1 MKFKERFKLIY
12 QDISNTHKRNRIEKH
27 FPLKFLLFSKNFPI
41 FNKISS
47 LGQSNIFISMGK
59 YIIFQMLAGI
69 QVALLVIDAKWNN
82 ILNCDER

>member
-1 MKFKERFKLIY
+1 MNGSNLFIKTFRTLIKE
-12 QDISNTHKRNRIEKH
+12 IELKNI

-41 FNKISS
+41 FHKISS

-59 YIIFQMLAGI
+59 YIISQMLAGI
-69 QVALLVIDAKWNN
+69 QVALLVIDTKWNN